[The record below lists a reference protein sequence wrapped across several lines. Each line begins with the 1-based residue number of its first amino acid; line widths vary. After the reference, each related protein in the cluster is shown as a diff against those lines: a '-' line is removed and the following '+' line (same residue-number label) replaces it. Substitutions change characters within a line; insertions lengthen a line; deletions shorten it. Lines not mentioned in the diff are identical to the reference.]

1 MKSQL
6 TITLENE
13 DLEYLNIFANK
24 YFEKNIS
31 MALRNIVSEHKKH
44 SVWEN

>member
-13 DLEYLNIFANK
+13 DLRYLNIFADK
-24 YFEKNIS
+24 YFEGNTS
-31 MALRNIVSEHKKH
+31 MALRHIIVKHKEGKRA
-44 SVWEN
+44 